1 MGVCGIGGHRNSA
14 ANDIEE
20 REFNEALENSDDST
34 YVHNKTNRLGS
45 KVDGYYS
52 IKNVPPTNMTEFT
65 ASGEQTAD
73 TRLKPLKL
81 NP

>member
-14 ANDIEE
+14 ANDMDE
-20 REFNEALENSDDST
+20 REFNEAIENSNSSPNRQNQT
-34 YVHNKTNRLGS
+34 TRLGS

-52 IKNVPPTNMTEFT
+52 VKNTPPKKVTEFT
-65 ASGEQTAD
+65 ASGEQTAH
-73 TRLKPLKL
+73 TRLKPIKL